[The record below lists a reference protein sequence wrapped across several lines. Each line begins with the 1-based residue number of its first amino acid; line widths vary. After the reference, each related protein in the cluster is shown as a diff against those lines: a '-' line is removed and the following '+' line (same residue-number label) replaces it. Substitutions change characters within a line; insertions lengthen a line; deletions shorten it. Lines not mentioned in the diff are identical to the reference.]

1 MLGMKLCV
9 NLQYSFFLLKI
20 VILQQHFQTVSTS
33 NANAIIREA
42 PENAK
47 KKDKSIN
54 HTQI

>member
-1 MLGMKLCV
+1 MKFCV

-42 PENAK
+42 PEK
-47 KKDKSIN
+47 TKDIQLITHKLIN
-54 HTQI
+54 YL